1 MLTGIR
7 KSLLGNV
14 RFKLD
19 PAIGEYD
26 GEGHSRL
33 WGQSEEKH
41 GIRRKL
47 GINL

>member
-19 PAIGEYD
+19 PAVGEYD

-41 GIRRKL
+41 GIRKKL